1 MCKHLYYHVYIIIY
15 IYIYTSEVIIGETSF
30 RFGASSWISHNLR
43 CYEPPYTFLQ
53 RKETTGHSPVLQVAG
68 HGPVLPLASSPCA
81 HAKKLRLIQHYC
93 ARFWQALLCKI
104 LARTG
109 HGPVLSTGHGPVL
122 WFFSLS
128 YVRYFGA
135 LDHHTL
141 CVSRFSVW

>member
-1 MCKHLYYHVYIIIY
+1 MWLVASAKRSIFWFAAFFTPRRMLLHNNLAICSDHVSGNMRKQ
-15 IYIYTSEVIIGETSF
+15 TVL
-30 RFGASSWISHNLR
+30 WLHKLR
-43 CYEPPYTFLQ
+43 DYGLTLLEAQTAYTFPQ

-122 WFFSLS
+122 
-128 YVRYFGA
+128 
-135 LDHHTL
+135 
-141 CVSRFSVW
+141 